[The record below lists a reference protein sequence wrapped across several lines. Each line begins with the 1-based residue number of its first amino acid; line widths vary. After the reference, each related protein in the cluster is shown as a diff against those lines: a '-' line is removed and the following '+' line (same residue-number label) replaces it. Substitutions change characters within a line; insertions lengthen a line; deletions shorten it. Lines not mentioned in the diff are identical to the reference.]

1 MNATHLN
8 QGHANPL
15 TPQEIALARNIA
27 TSIRSQLTHLG
38 LCYQTKGGD
47 VVQVSFRGHGFTPD
61 RRYWAGEI
69 DMNSLPPKV
78 SVKKLA
84 HPDTLHHLTA
94 TLGTKVRRLNTVGLT
109 YCIDQQPP
117 QRLPRQ
123 VKLDWKTH
131 PPPRDGDGR
140 PRYIFAIGQSPSGPS
155 YLSLH
160 DTNHILVGGATRMG
174 KTTFLNAM
182 LSSLLRYRPG
192 ELNVAFVDPKGVE
205 FNVWSGIPHQ
215 IAPIAEEAHQAL
227 ALFKALVREMERRR
241 QTFKRV
247 KARNLAQCNARLASA
262 GETPLPMILV
272 LVDELTDLS
281 LVDDRIYLPLTRLAS
296 KGAAF
301 GITLVLSTQN
311 PKFEYVPTGIR
322 GNLSTRVAFY
332 VSSSTH
338 SRMILGQNV
347 DGRGAHQL
355 PRIKGRFLL
364 RYNLDLVEHQ
374 GFYVSDAV
382 SEQIADR
389 LRASDL
395 PPARQLLLQDE
406 QPYAS
411 DPDTPFPLREENRAP
426 QQPTDRPLPELT
438 EQEWNMVRL
447 AVDELNGEFAVG
459 RLYDRLDGIS
469 KNDINTLGQQLQ
481 EDGWLL
487 PGRGSRPRR
496 CTKAL
501 MNAVTER

>member
-1 MNATHLN
+1 MHHR
-8 QGHANPL
+8 HANPL
-15 TPQEIALARNIA
+15 TPQEIALARSTA
-27 TSIRSQLTHLG
+27 REIRRQLTHLG
-38 LCYQTKGGD
+38 LCYKTHDGTL
-47 VVQVSFRGHGFTPD
+47 VQISFRGHGFTPD

-69 DMNSLPPKV
+69 DMSSLPPKV
-78 SVKKLA
+78 SVKKLG
-84 HPDTLHHLTA
+84 HTDTLHHLTA
-94 TLGTKVRRLNTVGLT
+94 ALGVPVKKLNTVGLT

-117 QRLPRQ
+117 RRLPTQ

-131 PPPRDGDGR
+131 PPPRDADGQ
-140 PRYIFAIGQSPSGPS
+140 PRYVFAVGQSHGGPS

-192 ELNVAFVDPKGVE
+192 ELAVAFVDPKGVE
-205 FNVWSGIPHQ
+205 FNLWEGIPHQ

-227 ALFKALVREMERRR
+227 ALFKALVCEMERRR

-247 KARNLAQCNARLASA
+247 KARNLAQCNGRLASA
-262 GETPLPMILV
+262 GQAPLPMILV

-322 GNLSTRVAFY
+322 GNLSTRIAFY
-332 VSSSTH
+332 VSSPTH
-338 SRMILGQNV
+338 SRIILGQNV

-355 PRIKGRFLL
+355 PRLKGRFLL

-382 SEQIADR
+382 SKRIADR
-389 LRASDL
+389 LRVSNLA
-395 PPARQLLLQDE
+395 PA
-406 QPYAS
+406 
-411 DPDTPFPLREENRAP
+411 
-426 QQPTDRPLPELT
+426 
-438 EQEWNMVRL
+438 
-447 AVDELNGEFAVG
+447 
-459 RLYDRLDGIS
+459 
-469 KNDINTLGQQLQ
+469 QQLQ
-481 EDGWLL
+481 PEVVSPTEDAVVQASGAVRQLDGEILILEQDEWAVLRVAMKELDAMLSANRLYEACRGMMSKNAINDLANELLETGWAYQD
-487 PGRGSRPRR
+487 GRYR
-496 CTKAL
+496 K
-501 MNAVTER
+501 MNRELIRQVIAHFETN